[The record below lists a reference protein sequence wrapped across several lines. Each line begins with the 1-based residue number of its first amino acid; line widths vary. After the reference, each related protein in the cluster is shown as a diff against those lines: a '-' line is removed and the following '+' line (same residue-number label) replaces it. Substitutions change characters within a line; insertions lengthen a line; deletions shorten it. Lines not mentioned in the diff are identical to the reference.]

1 MNHTAEVTLEAE
13 LPRGR
18 LRRELRFWEAIAI
31 SIGIMAPTAAMA
43 LNGVAP
49 AGLVGRAVPLAFLF
63 ASIAIALVA
72 YAFVRL
78 TRFFNHAG
86 STYALA
92 GVTLGPRAGFFA
104 CWALLATYSAF
115 LAANFAEIGLFGQA
129 FFDGIGLWSNPDWIV
144 ISLVAAVL
152 LGFFAYN
159 DIRAVTRSL
168 LGLEAISVL
177 LITILIVVIYV
188 KVIGGSAP
196 NGQDFTLKSFVPASG
211 TTIGA
216 VAFAS
221 VFGLLSFGGFEG
233 AASLGEETNNPRR
246 NVPLAIAAAVGFCGV
261 FYTLVMLGQSLGFG
275 LDQQGIDAFSG
286 SSAPLDDLSNSFVGS
301 GMADAINFGA
311 MMSAFASG
319 LGCALGAARL
329 LFALGRDGFI
339 TTRLGEASSRT
350 GAPANSLAIVMVFAV
365 AVGVA
370 LRINDTTSVNAFF
383 YMGTIGVLSMLI
395 AYIVTNLGAMRFL
408 HLGRRE
414 APWRVIVPILAIAA
428 LVYTLYKNVW
438 PRPPHP
444 YDVFPLLVAGWLV
457 VGASIT
463 VLFPG
468 LARKIGIALAEAEGI
483 VARDEELG
491 APARSRR

>member
-1 MNHTAEVTLEAE
+1 VSEATE
-13 LPRGR
+13 AAAVGR
-18 LRRELRFWEAIAI
+18 EGGTLRRELRFWEAIAI

-63 ASIAIALVA
+63 ASIAIALVS

-78 TRFFNHAG
+78 TRYFNHAG
-86 STYALA
+86 SAYALA

-115 LAANFAEIGLFGQA
+115 LAANFAEIGLFGTA
-129 FFDGIGLWSNPDWIV
+129 FFDGIGLWSNPNWVV

-152 LGFFAYN
+152 IAVFAYN

-168 LGLEAISVL
+168 LGIEAISVGL
-177 LITILIVVIYV
+177 VTILIVVIFV

-196 NGQDFTLKSFVPASG
+196 NGQDFTLKPFIPESG

-216 VAFAS
+216 IAFAS

-246 NVPLAIAAAVGFCGV
+246 NVPLAIALAVGFCGV
-261 FYTLVMLGQSLGFG
+261 FYTIVMFAETLGFG
-275 LDQQGIDAFSG
+275 IDQEGVDAFAG
-286 SSAPLDDLSNSFVGS
+286 SSAPFDELSTSFVGS
-301 GMADAINFGA
+301 GMADALNFGA
-311 MMSAFASG
+311 MASAFASG

-339 TTRLGEASSRT
+339 TRRLGEASRRT
-350 GAPANSLAIVMVFAV
+350 GAPANSLAVVMVFGV
-365 AVGVA
+365 IVGVA
-370 LRINDTTSVNAFF
+370 LYLNDTTAVNAFF
-383 YMGTIGVLSMLI
+383 YMGTIGVLSMLV
-395 AYIVTNLGAMRFL
+395 AYIVTNVGAMRFL

-414 APWRVIVPILAIAA
+414 APWRVIIPILAIAA

-438 PRPPHP
+438 PRPAYP
-444 YDVFPLLVAGWLV
+444 YDLFPLIVGGWLIA
-457 VGASIT
+457 GAAIT
-463 VLFPG
+463 VAVPG
-468 LARKIGIALAEAEGI
+468 FARRIGIALSEAEGI
-483 VARDEELG
+483 KGAEEDR
-491 APARSRR
+491 ARS

>member
-1 MNHTAEVTLEAE
+1 VSQATEAVVVE
-13 LPRGR
+13 EGPGK

-63 ASIAIALVA
+63 ASIAIALVS

-78 TRFFNHAG
+78 TSYFNHAG
-86 STYALA
+86 SAYALA

-115 LAANFAEIGLFGQA
+115 LAANFAEIGLFGTA
-129 FFDGIGLWSNPDWIV
+129 FFDGIGLWSNPNWVV

-152 LGFFAYN
+152 IAVFAYN

-168 LGLEAISVL
+168 LGIEAISVAL
-177 LITILIVVIYV
+177 VTILIVVIFV
-188 KVIGGSAP
+188 KVIGGNAP
-196 NGQDFTLKSFVPASG
+196 NGQDFTLKPFVPESG

-216 VAFAS
+216 IAFAS

-246 NVPLAIAAAVGFCGV
+246 NVPLAIALAVGFCGV
-261 FYTLVMLGQSLGFG
+261 FYTIVMFAETLGFG
-275 LDQQGIDAFSG
+275 IDQAGVDAFAG
-286 SSAPLDDLSNSFVGS
+286 SSAPFDDLSKSFMGS
-301 GMADAINFGA
+301 GMADALNFGA
-311 MMSAFASG
+311 MASAFASG
-319 LGCALGAARL
+319 LGCAVGAARL

-339 TTRLGEASSRT
+339 TRRLGEASHRT
-350 GAPANSLAIVMVFAV
+350 GAPANSLAVVMIFGVV
-365 AVGVA
+365 VGVA
-370 LRINDTTSVNAFF
+370 LYFNDTTAVNAFF

-395 AYIVTNLGAMRFL
+395 AYIVTNVGALRFL

-414 APWRVIVPILAIAA
+414 ALWRAIIPILAITA

-438 PRPPHP
+438 PRPAYP
-444 YDVFPLLVAGWLV
+444 YDLFPLIVGGWLIA
-457 VGASIT
+457 GAAIT
-463 VLFPG
+463 VAVPG
-468 LARKIGIALAEAEGI
+468 FARRIGIALFEAEGI
-483 VARDEELG
+483 KDVGEE
-491 APARSRR
+491 PARPGP